1 MLLLGR
7 ARLVCVD
14 CGRIL
19 VIVKKP
25 PEDDDRDLSPRP
37 SQAERSHATQAARKA
52 SRSGT
57 LPRTTRHR
65 SVEVLRRYVREAS
78 VFRSNSSARLG
89 L

>member
-1 MLLLGR
+1 MLLMGR
-7 ARLVCVD
+7 GRLVCVD

-25 PEDDDRDLSPRP
+25 PEDNDRDLSPRP
-37 SQAERSHATQAARKA
+37 SQAERSRVTQAAREGVEERDIA
-52 SRSGT
+52 
-57 LPRTTRHR
+57 RTTRHR

-78 VFRSNSSARLG
+78 VFRANSSARLG